1 MSSTND
7 ESGNFSFAGFDTY
20 SEEGRYYYLVEEVKG
35 TDSTIEFDTTR
46 YIIPIEVSKDDQGLV
61 VEQGQMIQLNE
72 DDVKNVDEIEFD
84 NVYHCH
90 GSVDITGKK
99 ELLDNDE
106 IQVLDGGEFKFN
118 IERVK
123 NENGDAYT
131 GNCVE
136 KISRKQVSNDENG
149 NFTFNITYQNLDF
162 TVKDQY
168 TFYYKITEENSGR
181 VIKGITYNADKREYI
196 VKVIVTDNGNGT
208 YTVVKSLVNGGEIN
222 FKNTVNANGETS
234 IIGHKSLTGK
244 DLEANEFTFTLQ
256 ETDDSYNVIKNGY
269 HKTVKNDAQGQFEF
283 NITGLKKAG
292 NYYYKVTEKEDTA
305 KSGITFDQTVYYVK
319 VVAQYDKDDRS
330 KLITTTTYYDEN
342 HQKVDEITFVNEF
355 NAKGSTTLNGKK
367 TFVDEE
373 IMMQLILMQE
383 ILNLS

>member
-1 MSSTND
+1 MMK
-7 ESGNFSFAGFDTY
+7 
-20 SEEGRYYYLVEEVKG
+20 VETSVLQDLILIVKKE
-35 TDSTIEFDTTR
+35 DITILLKKLKEQIQQLNLIQRD
-46 YIIPIEVSKDDQGLV
+46 YIIPIEVSKNGQGLV

-131 GNCVE
+131 GNSVE

-222 FKNTVNANGETS
+222 FKKYS
-234 IIGHKSLTGK
+234 QCKW
-244 DLEANEFTFTLQ
+244 
-256 ETDDSYNVIKNGY
+256 
-269 HKTVKNDAQGQFEF
+269 
-283 NITGLKKAG
+283 
-292 NYYYKVTEKEDTA
+292 
-305 KSGITFDQTVYYVK
+305 
-319 VVAQYDKDDRS
+319 
-330 KLITTTTYYDEN
+330 
-342 HQKVDEITFVNEF
+342 
-355 NAKGSTTLNGKK
+355 
-367 TFVDEE
+367 
-373 IMMQLILMQE
+373 
-383 ILNLS
+383 